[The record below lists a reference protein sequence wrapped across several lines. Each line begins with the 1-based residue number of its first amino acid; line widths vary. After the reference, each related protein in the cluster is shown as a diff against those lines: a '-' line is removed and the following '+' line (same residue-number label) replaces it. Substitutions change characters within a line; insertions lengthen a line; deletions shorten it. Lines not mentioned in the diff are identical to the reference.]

1 MRIKLKN
8 VPVPE
13 GYLLTILLGIV
24 VHIVYKKVIFPSDLI
39 SHLLG
44 WPLLLVGIGV
54 SFWAVIEA
62 GKMDLSSPQKLVTR
76 GPYAY
81 SRNPMYVGWAL
92 ICLGIACVVNS
103 IWIMIIFPGAGVYHH
118 FVDVRKEETFLEQ
131 RFGARYR
138 EYRKNVRRYL

>member
-1 MRIKLKN
+1 MRIKWKN
-8 VPVPE
+8 IPIPE
-13 GYLLTILLGIV
+13 GYLLGILAGIV
-24 VHIVYKKVIFPSDLI
+24 IHFFTRKIIFPPMLVG
-39 SHLLG
+39 HLVG
-44 WPLLLVGIGV
+44 WPLIVTGAGICC
-54 SFWAVIEA
+54 WAVAAADAE
-62 GKMDLSSPQKLVTR
+62 DLSSPQKLVTR